1 MVNHDAPHQLRGCR
15 DKVAPA
21 LPDRLRII
29 DQPQIGFVENGG
41 GLQGMAGALPAHVM
55 VGEPVQFRLHQR
67 EQLLERSLVSAAPV
81 AEELSDLLA
90 RGWGRRHTAC
100 STPQI
105 LTRSRIFYSTAG
117 GDQKKLRSRGGF
129 QAAFPLYH
137 MNRHKQ
143 QKPEKPKQKANLK
156 QEKHMQTKHSVTN
169 NHQPSTAC
177 REKHAA
183 MKLPI
188 RSTVIAAF
196 GLLSMLLLVHQAAD
210 AQGNPPRSEAAHAQH
225 LSPSRFD
232 LVPASDAIASCL
244 PNAAAT
250 VAVFAREDVRGV
262 DTLDL
267 HAEGLRPNTTFAVFL
282 TEMPVPPFGAVQYI
296 GDFTTNAA
304 GTGSVRVDAIVD
316 EAFAFNN
323 ITGVRTDL
331 NHIVFWFADP
341 DDDEDCVPGSA
352 PGHFD
357 GDDESGVA
365 AMSSKNFLPGAPLP

>member
-1 MVNHDAPHQLRGCR
+1 
-15 DKVAPA
+15 
-21 LPDRLRII
+21 
-29 DQPQIGFVENGG
+29 
-41 GLQGMAGALPAHVM
+41 
-55 VGEPVQFRLHQR
+55 
-67 EQLLERSLVSAAPV
+67 
-81 AEELSDLLA
+81 
-90 RGWGRRHTAC
+90 
-100 STPQI
+100 
-105 LTRSRIFYSTAG
+105 
-117 GDQKKLRSRGGF
+117 
-129 QAAFPLYH
+129 
-137 MNRHKQ
+137 
-143 QKPEKPKQKANLK
+143 
-156 QEKHMQTKHSVTN
+156 MQTKQSVSN

-196 GLLSMLLLVHQAAD
+196 GLLSMLLLVHLAAD
-210 AQGNPPRSEAAHAQH
+210 AQGIPPRPEPAHAPH

-232 LVPASDAIASCL
+232 LVPASDAIANCESM
-244 PNAAAT
+244 PNPAAT

-304 GTGSVRVDAIVD
+304 GRGSVRVDAIIN

-323 ITGVRTDL
+323 ITGVRTEL

-341 DDDEDCVPGSA
+341 NDDEDCVPGSA

-357 GDDESGVA
+357 GDDQSGVA

>member
-1 MVNHDAPHQLRGCR
+1 M
-15 DKVAPA
+15 K
-21 LPDRLRII
+21 
-29 DQPQIGFVENGG
+29 
-41 GLQGMAGALPAHVM
+41 
-55 VGEPVQFRLHQR
+55 
-67 EQLLERSLVSAAPV
+67 
-81 AEELSDLLA
+81 
-90 RGWGRRHTAC
+90 T
-100 STPQI
+100 
-105 LTRSRIFYSTAG
+105 
-117 GDQKKLRSRGGF
+117 
-129 QAAFPLYH
+129 
-137 MNRHKQ
+137 KQ
-143 QKPEKPKQKANLK
+143 
-156 QEKHMQTKHSVTN
+156 SVINSN

-196 GLLSMLLLVHQAAD
+196 GLLAVLATGQ
-210 AQGNPPRSEAAHAQH
+210 AAHAQG
-225 LSPSRFD
+225 PSRFN
-232 LVPASDAIASCL
+232 LVPASDPIAACL

-250 VAVFAREDVRGV
+250 VAVFPREDIRGV

-282 TEMPVPPFGAVQYI
+282 TQMPVPPFGAVQYI

-304 GTGSVRVDAIVD
+304 GRGSVRVDAIID

-331 NHIVFWFADP
+331 NHVVFWFADP
-341 DDDEDCVPGSA
+341 ADDEDCVPGSA

-357 GDDESGVA
+357 GDGESGVA